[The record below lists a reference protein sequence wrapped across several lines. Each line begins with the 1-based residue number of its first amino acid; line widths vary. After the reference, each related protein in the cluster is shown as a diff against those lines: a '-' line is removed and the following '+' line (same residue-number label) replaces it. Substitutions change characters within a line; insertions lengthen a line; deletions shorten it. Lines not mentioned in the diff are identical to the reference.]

1 MNHSKHSV
9 NCLFY
14 HMEWRNDKVSYKIFV
29 LLETP
34 SYVEM
39 YIQSF
44 LLNMIL
50 GAIVFKNW
58 WVIGGGLEEEI
69 QSCAA

>member
-1 MNHSKHSV
+1 MMNHSKHSV

-50 GAIVFKNW
+50 GAIVFKN
-58 WVIGGGLEEEI
+58 
-69 QSCAA
+69 